1 MRSVG
6 YKGMLNED
14 DESFN
19 NLQNNGEKKRDEAES
34 KGGGRA
40 MKKWEEI
47 LYFT

>member
-19 NLQNNGEKKRDEAES
+19 NLQNNEERKRETRQSQREGGEEQ
-34 KGGGRA
+34 
-40 MKKWEEI
+40 
-47 LYFT
+47 